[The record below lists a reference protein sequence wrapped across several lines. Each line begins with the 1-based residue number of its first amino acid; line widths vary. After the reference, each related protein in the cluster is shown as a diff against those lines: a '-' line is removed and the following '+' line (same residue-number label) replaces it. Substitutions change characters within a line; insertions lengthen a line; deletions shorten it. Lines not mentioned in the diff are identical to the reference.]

1 MKDTAKAFLFDLNG
15 TIIDDMHYHAKAWHQ
30 ILTKDLGADLTWDE
44 VKVQMYGKNEEVL
57 ARIFGEDHFS
67 DEEVERLS
75 TKKEEYYQ
83 EAYKPHL
90 ELIKGFQNFLEQAA
104 AHPVK
109 VAVATAAITGNV
121 DFVVDN
127 LNIRQYFDAVVSADD
142 VENSKPDPETFLKAA
157 EKLQVKP
164 EDCIVFEDA
173 TKGVEAAQN
182 AGMKCIVI
190 TTAHPKE
197 EFKDF
202 DNVIGF
208 IKDYEDP
215 LTKDFFKQNGE
226 ASKS

>member
-1 MKDTAKAFLFDLNG
+1 MKDTTKAFLFDLNG

-30 ILTKDLGADLTWDE
+30 ILTKDLGADLTWEE

-57 ARIFGEDHFS
+57 ARIFGENYFS

-75 TKKEEYYQ
+75 SEKEKYYQ

-90 ELIKGFQNFLEQAA
+90 ELINGLHDFLEEAA
-104 AHPVK
+104 SQPVK
-109 VAVATAAITGNV
+109 MAIATAAIAGNI

-127 LNIRQYFDAVVSADD
+127 LNIRQYFDAFVSADD
-142 VENSKPDPETFLKAA
+142 VENSKPDPETFLIAA

-164 EDCIVFEDA
+164 EECIVFEDA
-173 TKGVEAAQN
+173 TKGVEAAKN

-190 TTAHPKE
+190 TTGHAKE
-197 EFKDF
+197 EFEQY

-208 IKDYEDP
+208 IKDYEDA
-215 LTKDFFKQNGE
+215 LTKDFFAKTLKD
-226 ASKS
+226 S